1 MWHYRAVLRPLLV
14 VLAASSLLSCAHHK
28 PAPPPAVA
36 APPPP
41 PVPPPRPVYR
51 PVPRPEE
58 KPPPPPHL
66 PPPDSLVGLD
76 QKDAVRLFG
85 KATERKEEPPATVWR
100 YKTDG
105 CELDLYFYL
114 DLKSGRMRALRYG
127 FAGDATDRTSQNDCL
142 RAIAE
147 ERTHST
153 TVPANAASPSR

>member
-1 MWHYRAVLRPLLV
+1 MWHYRAVLRPLLL
-14 VLAASSLLSCAHHK
+14 VLAASLLLSCAHHK

-36 APPPP
+36 PPPP
-41 PVPPPRPVYR
+41 PAPPPQPVYH

-58 KPPPPPHL
+58 KPSPPPHL
-66 PPPDSLVGLD
+66 PPADSLVGLG

-85 KATERKEEPPATVWR
+85 EAAERTEEPPATVWR
-100 YKTDG
+100 YRTDN

-114 DLKSGRMRALRYG
+114 DLKSGRMRALRYA
-127 FAGDATDRTSQNDCL
+127 FAGDATDRESQHDCL

-147 ERTHST
+147 ERAHST